1 MRCPYCDSERVEL
14 VSAWGGQIITSQVRC
29 QSCGTY
35 FEGLRKDFEA
45 REQPESAGP
54 WECTTS

>member
-35 FEGLRKDFEA
+35 FEALREDFEA
-45 REQPESAGP
+45 RTQSETGGSR
-54 WECTTS
+54 ECATS